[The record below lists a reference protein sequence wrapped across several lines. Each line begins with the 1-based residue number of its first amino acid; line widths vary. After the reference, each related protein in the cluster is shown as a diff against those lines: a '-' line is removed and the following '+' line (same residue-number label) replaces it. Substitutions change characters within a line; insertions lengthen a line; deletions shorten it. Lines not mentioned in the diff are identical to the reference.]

1 VRSTVL
7 MIVSFFSTCP
17 ATRSAPPDNE
27 IQFKL
32 VNGFAIVAKGEIAG
46 LKNLNFLIDTGA
58 VPSVIS
64 TRTATHIGATGKM
77 GSFAVASNGSTAA
90 RDHVSTTPY
99 ATIKDVHLGWAHA
112 PELPVVIVD
121 LHGLESTLGIP
132 IDGIIGLD
140 IFAGQDFSID
150 YRHHTLTKG
159 LSGRTQHSS
168 PAEIKTASGAPYW
181 TVQVDLRDQQLRFL
195 VDTGADN
202 LAAFEDNPK
211 RPLPGGHDPQAK
223 TRSGAPSSILQTGI
237 AISSVVHPAGDLN
250 SPQSVLA
257 LDDLSLKKLKILK
270 LARPAGALGELDGLL
285 GPTALGVTRLE
296 FDWANKTVLW
306 DSK

>member
-1 VRSTVL
+1 MRSIVL
-7 MIVSFFSTCP
+7 LIVSFFSTCP
-17 ATRSAPPDNE
+17 AGRSAPPNNE

-32 VNGFAIVAKGEIAG
+32 VNGFAIVAKGEVAG
-46 LKNLNFLIDTGA
+46 VKNLNFLVDTGA

-64 TRTATHIGATGKM
+64 ARTATQVGATGKM
-77 GSFAVASNGSTAA
+77 GSFAVVSNGSTAD
-90 RDHVSTTPY
+90 RVRVSTTPY
-99 ATIKDVHLGWAHA
+99 ATIKDVRVGWAHA
-112 PELPVVIVD
+112 AELPVVIVE
-121 LHGLESTLGIP
+121 LHALETTLGIP

-150 YRHHTLTKG
+150 YQHHTLTRG
-159 LSGRTQHSS
+159 LSGMAQHST
-168 PAEIKTASGAPYW
+168 PAEIKTAAGAPYW
-181 TVQVDLRDQQLRFL
+181 TVQVNLRGRPSRFL

-202 LAAFEDNPK
+202 LAAFEDNLKPT
-211 RPLPGGHDPQAK
+211 LASGHDPQARTK
-223 TRSGAPSSILQTGI
+223 SGAPSSILQTSI
-237 AISSVVHPAGDLN
+237 TNPSAVHPAGDLN